1 MLTSRRG
8 QIEIQVTLLLAG
20 GHREVTRLALHD
32 PVLQQLL
39 SIKLNKQD
47 AFLEIALDAGRK
59 ALYVDSADIVAVI
72 TEPPLPRSAQAQ
84 SLPSNYLQIDNFLSA
99 EAHARLIAY
108 AIEHE
113 SEFAPSNVDADVTGY
128 RHSLVLHD
136 FPEFSLLMRKSIED
150 RMDSLLAFFQL
161 PGFTVFDIECQLTAH
176 NDGHFY
182 KVHNDNGSAG
192 TANRM
197 ISYVYY
203 FNQQPKAY
211 TGGELRLYDTR
222 VQNNIYVADDN
233 YHDVVPRD
241 NSIVFFLP
249 RYLHEVLPVSC
260 PDRKFANSR
269 FTINGWV
276 RQTVTQ
282 ANESVQSGLNTA
294 NEITA

>member
-1 MLTSRRG
+1 MSAPSGIL
-8 QIEIQVTLLLAG
+8 VTFLLAG
-20 GHREVTRLALHD
+20 GHREVTRLAMDD
-32 PVLQQLL
+32 PVLQQLV

-47 AFLEIALDAGRK
+47 AFLEIALDAGGR

-72 TEPPLPRSAQAQ
+72 TEPPLPRSAPEL
-84 SLPSNYLQIDNFLSA
+84 SLPSTYLQIDNFLSP
-99 EAHARLIAY
+99 ETHARLVAY
-108 AIEHE
+108 AIDHE
-113 SEFAPSNVDADVTGY
+113 SEFLPANVDADVTGY

-136 FPEFSLLMRKSIED
+136 FPEFSQLMRKSVQERIE
-150 RMDSLLAFFQL
+150 SLLAFFQL
-161 PGFTVFDIECQLTAH
+161 PPFPIQDIECQLTAH

-182 KVHNDNGSAG
+182 KTHNDNGSAG

-203 FNQQPKAY
+203 FHQQPKGY

-222 VQNNIYVADDN
+222 VQNNIYVAAEN
-233 YHDVVPRD
+233 HHDVIPRD

-260 PDRKFANSR
+260 PDRQFANSR

-276 RQTVTQ
+276 RQKVTQ
-282 ANESVQSGLNTA
+282 ASDSVQSGSGEA
-294 NEITA
+294 DVIPAYFR